1 MSFNVSSL
9 ADYTKQNAQNL
20 VVSAVLGAK
29 TAQLIKAQGN
39 VMPGIKSSET
49 INAMDTDAIFQDGA
63 SCGWNASG
71 STAFSQ
77 RTLTVGKIKVQ
88 EALCQKTLET
98 KYLQEA
104 LPAGGKYDSL
114 VFAEKYST
122 RKAEKIAAQLE
133 VALWAGDTGSANVNL
148 NKFDGLS
155 KIIAAASA
163 SVIHANTAAYIGTPI
178 TTGTGITSGNVIS
191 IVDAV
196 YKAIPAEIVDK
207 PDTVIVCGTDV
218 FRTYTIALKNANL
231 FAYTYDGS
239 AQGEL
244 TIPGTTIKLVAL
256 QGLNGS
262 SKLYSMSLSNVF
274 LGTDLL
280 NEEEQF
286 SIFYAQEAME
296 MRFAADFKLGV
307 QIAFPSQVVDFILA

>member
-9 ADYTKQNAQNL
+9 ADYTKQNAQEL

-29 TAQLIKAQGN
+29 TAQLIKSQGN

-49 INAMDTDAIFQDGA
+49 INIMDTDAIFQDGGA
-63 SCGWNASG
+63 CGWTPSG
-71 STAFSQ
+71 STAVSQ
-77 RTLTVGKIKVQ
+77 RVLSVGKIKVQ
-88 EALCQKTLET
+88 ESLCQKTLERT
-98 KYLQEA
+98 YLQEA

-114 VFAEKYST
+114 VFAEAYSN
-122 RKAEKIAAQLE
+122 RKAEKIATQLE
-133 VALWAGDTGSANVNL
+133 QALWKGDTASADVNL
-148 NKFDGLS
+148 NKFDGFI
-155 KIIAAASA
+155 KTIAGASA
-163 SVIHANTAAYIGTPI
+163 SVVHANTSAYYGTPLAASAGI
-178 TTGTGITSGNVIS
+178 TTANVINV
-191 IVDAV
+191 VDAV
-196 YKAIPAEIVDK
+196 YKAIPAEIIDK
-207 PDTVIVCGTDV
+207 PDTIIACGTDV

-231 FAYTYDGS
+231 FAYTFDGS

-256 QGLNGS
+256 QGLNGTN
-262 SKLYSMSLSNVF
+262 KLYATYVGNLY

-296 MRFAADFKLGV
+296 MRFASEFKMGV
-307 QIAFPSQVVDFILA
+307 QIGFPHLVVDFVLA